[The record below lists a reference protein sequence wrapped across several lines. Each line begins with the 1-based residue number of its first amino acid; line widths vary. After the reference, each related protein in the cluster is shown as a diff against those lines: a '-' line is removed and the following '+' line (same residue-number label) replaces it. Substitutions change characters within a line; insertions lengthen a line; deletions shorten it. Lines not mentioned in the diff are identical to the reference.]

1 MDARP
6 DHLVRSARERLDAG
20 DAYGAIHL
28 LSEHVAS
35 GHAYADA
42 HNTLGLAHAMV
53 GQRDQALQQFDVA
66 LRLNPRYVD
75 AHLNRAVTL
84 SDLGR
89 ADEAAR
95 AFAEAQELG
104 AVDHTG
110 FAAPIA
116 SRLANLHAEL
126 AEAYLEAGGRSQA
139 IQQLESAASLRPEF
153 VDLRFR
159 LARLYLDE
167 GRLEPAR
174 DELQALIARRPAFVD
189 AHVALGMARYLLK
202 DLAGARAA
210 WDEARRLA
218 PNDVR
223 VTAYLALLARLEG

>member
-6 DHLVRSARERLDAG
+6 DHLVKNARERLDAG

-28 LSEHVAS
+28 LKELVAS
-35 GHAYADA
+35 GQAYADA
-42 HNTLGLAHAMV
+42 HNCLGLAHAMV
-53 GQRDQALQQFDVA
+53 SQREEALAQFDQALK
-66 LRLNPRYVD
+66 LNPRYVD
-75 AHLNRAVTL
+75 AQLNRAVTL

-89 ADEAAR
+89 SDEAAK
-95 AFAEAQELG
+95 AFADAQELG

-110 FAAPIA
+110 FSAPAA

-126 AEAYLEAGGRSQA
+126 AEAYLEAGGRAQA
-139 IQQLESAASLRPEF
+139 VLQLEAAAALRPEF

-189 AHVALGMARYLLK
+189 AHVSLGMARYLLK
-202 DLAGARAA
+202 DLPGARDA
-210 WDEARRLA
+210 WNEARRLA
-218 PNDVR
+218 PSDVR
-223 VTAYLALLARLEG
+223 VTAYLALLARLGG